1 MRKLIMSL
9 MAIALPFA
17 ASADEYAYLSFETSD
32 GSLESVSIESLSMTF
47 SDNRLIVEN
56 VDGKKE
62 FSVADL
68 GRMFFSATPSG
79 ITDVKT
85 AANGYRDVYT
95 VSGMFVGRFAAGEDL
110 KSELKSG
117 LYIIKDN
124 SNTTKI
130 MVR

>member
-1 MRKLIMSL
+1 M
-9 MAIALPFA
+9 ALPLA
-17 ASADEYAYLSFETSD
+17 ANADEYAYLSFETTD
-32 GSLESVSIESLSMTF
+32 GNLESVSVESLSMTF
-47 SDNRLIVEN
+47 SGGRLIVEN
-56 VDGKKE
+56 AEGKKE

-85 AANGYRDVYT
+85 AANGCRDVYT
-95 VSGMFVGRFAAGEDL
+95 ASGMFVGRFAAGEEL
-110 KSELKSG
+110 KSVLKSG

-130 MVR
+130 MVK

>member
-1 MRKLIMSL
+1 MRKFIMSV
-9 MAIALPFA
+9 MAIALPLM

-47 SDNRLIVEN
+47 SGSKLIVEN
-56 VDGKKE
+56 AEGTKE

-68 GRMFFSATPSG
+68 GRMFFSATSTG

-85 AANGYRDVYT
+85 AANGDREVYT
-95 VSGMFVGRFAAGEDL
+95 TSGMLVGRYAAGEDL
-110 KSELKSG
+110 KSVLKSG

>member
-1 MRKLIMSL
+1 MRKFIVSL
-9 MAIALPFA
+9 MAMALPLA

-32 GSLESVSIESLSMTF
+32 GSLEAVSVESLSMTF
-47 SDNRLIVEN
+47 SGSKLIVEN
-56 VDGKKE
+56 ADGTKD

-68 GRMFFSATPSG
+68 GRMFFSATPTG

-85 AANGYRDVYT
+85 AANGDMEVYT
-95 VSGMFVGRFAAGEDL
+95 ASGVFVGRFAAGEDL
-110 KSELKSG
+110 SSILKSG

-130 MVR
+130 MVK

>member
-9 MAIALPFA
+9 MAVALPFA

-56 VDGKKE
+56 VDGRKE

-68 GRMFFSATPSG
+68 GRMFFSATASG
-79 ITDVKT
+79 ITDVK
-85 AANGYRDVYT
+85 AVASADRDVYT
-95 VSGMFVGRFAAGEDL
+95 ASGMFVGRYAAGTDL
-110 KSELKSG
+110 KSILKSG

-130 MVR
+130 MVK